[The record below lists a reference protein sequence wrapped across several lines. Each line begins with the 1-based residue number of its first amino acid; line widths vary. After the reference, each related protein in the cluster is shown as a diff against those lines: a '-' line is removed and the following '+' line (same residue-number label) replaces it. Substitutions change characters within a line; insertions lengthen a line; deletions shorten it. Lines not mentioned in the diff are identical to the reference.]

1 MNNKKFWVVFIGL
14 IIATG
19 FLGFSSLIEISYFGI
34 NFSTLF
40 TIVLFV
46 LGLYVIIKTAFFM
59 HFSNSR
65 KNTRGKNR
73 CSK

>member
-46 LGLYVIIKTAFFM
+46 LGLYVIIKTAI
-59 HFSNSR
+59 
-65 KNTRGKNR
+65 KKKAE
-73 CSK
+73 SKKEHKR